1 MQSFVGLAF
10 GRGLINSR
18 LGRAL
23 HLLVQRSRLFPSG
36 LHPALVRCSV
46 PRGVERPL
54 LRVPAVSLQRVQL
67 RMRGGE
73 LALEAPLCRH
83 GPGRR
88 RQTGGQRRGWTPAT
102 SVIEPWLVGMAALS
116 PPPPGRGCLL
126 QPVALCGPR
135 VQCGLQPDTL
145 LPGVVA
151 LRLQCAAGLVP
162 HRLLGSRQR
171 RWTEGGVGLPKPLT
185 AFLSDGIGD
194 LVQPKCRFL
203 KIPSGAAKLGLNKK
217 KGDPSPKQTS
227 TSEIE
232 PAQKSIRNEAESSK
246 VAPLPLQRFP
256 PVPYSHQRFIC
267 HDLLINF
274 AEW

>member
-1 MQSFVGLAF
+1 MGDAVLCGTCVWQGSHQQPAGPRTPSPRAAF
-10 GRGLINSR
+10 APLP
-18 LGRAL
+18 
-23 HLLVQRSRLFPSG
+23 QRSAPGSG
-36 LHPALVRCSV
+36 TLQRPARRRAPAAPCAGSEPAARAAPHAWRRAR
-46 PRGVERPL
+46 PRGPA
-54 LRVPAVSLQRVQL
+54 VPARAGAPAADRWPTPRLDACHL
-67 RMRGGE
+67 RHRTLAGRNGG
-73 LALEAPLCRH
+73 
-83 GPGRR
+83 
-88 RQTGGQRRGWTPAT
+88 
-102 SVIEPWLVGMAALS
+102 IEP

-162 HRLLGSRQR
+162 HRLLSSRQR

-217 KGDPSPKQTS
+217 KG
-227 TSEIE
+227 
-232 PAQKSIRNEAESSK
+232 
-246 VAPLPLQRFP
+246 
-256 PVPYSHQRFIC
+256 
-267 HDLLINF
+267 
-274 AEW
+274 